1 MVNTNHI
8 ILVWEDG
15 KDASEMT
22 VKKSGL
28 RVLQNGDS
36 VLRSQ
41 MMNHEA
47 GGYFL
52 QDLLTTVWQSCF
64 IHAPHA

>member
-1 MVNTNHI
+1 MVNAN
-8 ILVWEDG
+8 
-15 KDASEMT
+15 ASEMT

-28 RVLQNGDS
+28 RVLQNRDS

-52 QDLLTTVWQSCF
+52 QDFLTTV
-64 IHAPHA
+64 

>member
-1 MVNTNHI
+1 MVNANHL

-28 RVLQNGDS
+28 RVLQNRDS

-52 QDLLTTVWQSCF
+52 QDLLITVWQSCF
-64 IHAPHA
+64 VHAPHA

>member
-1 MVNTNHI
+1 MVNAN
-8 ILVWEDG
+8 
-15 KDASEMT
+15 ASEMT

-52 QDLLTTVWQSCF
+52 QDLLTTV
-64 IHAPHA
+64 

>member
-1 MVNTNHI
+1 MVNAN
-8 ILVWEDG
+8 
-15 KDASEMT
+15 ASEMT
-22 VKKSGL
+22 VNKSGL
-28 RVLQNGDS
+28 RVLQNRDS

-52 QDLLTTVWQSCF
+52 QDLLTTV
-64 IHAPHA
+64 